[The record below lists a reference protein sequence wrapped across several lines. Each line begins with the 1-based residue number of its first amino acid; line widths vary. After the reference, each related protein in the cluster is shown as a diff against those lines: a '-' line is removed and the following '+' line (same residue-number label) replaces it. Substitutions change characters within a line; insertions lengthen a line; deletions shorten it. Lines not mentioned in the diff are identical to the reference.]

1 MPDYYQIPALILTAL
16 LLPAFGHLYLRFRDT
31 RSLLWFLGFL
41 FAIFR
46 MILFYRLGSWD
57 FANGDHP
64 WMLAAGQGSILIS
77 SALFLASLSPLRF
90 RLGRLQI
97 LYVIPFTLPMVAYT
111 ILFHGVFHGK
121 APSGPLFLIF
131 PALGLLSLIAGLF
144 WAIAKGTLPVWAG
157 VLCCVVAGIP
167 AFWLLHAAG
176 PGLPLTFV
184 ECCNHAMTAV
194 LLISVFR
201 RMSTGMI
208 LSVIGFALWASPIF
222 LILPVVSGNAAL
234 DTGLTRAI
242 VLGKVVAAIG
252 MILLALEDQLV
263 INKAAK
269 EREQRARRETEAYS
283 GIALSRRRV
292 EDFDRQ
298 ATEICEAVVKHS
310 RFSKAA
316 LLFQTAGKYHL
327 AGTAGM
333 SSPVVAALDELARR
347 IPVDDFLAQ
356 GTVPCAVEHSNTF
369 RLSLDPWLS
378 PGDDLK
384 RLYFT
389 SVLAIPMAGRTVT
402 EGALFLGGMRNPP
415 AANQSTVFRSAGE
428 PLSADDLLP
437 LEMLAARLQAKRS
450 QTIMLEKLID
460 AEKFAGLGQLAGNV
474 TQQLNNPLTVILGYA
489 SLLDETGNFDPQER
503 KGIESILTEAR
514 RMRNT
519 LESLTRIARHNSD
532 QLETVSVHELLADM
546 EELHRTEFLHRSIDF
561 RMNVAPSLP
570 KVLCR
575 AQPLRQAVLHC
586 LQFAIEAV
594 ESQDHAPA
602 TGRAIDSGSSSTK
615 SIRLEATSEGHLVQ
629 ILVAHSG
636 PGFLRPDR
644 AFDPYVRAHST
655 GDTTGLGLSLC
666 ATILRDQ
673 NGRAAAVNLD
683 PHGAAVILE
692 LQAAA
697 APANAAVPVNAYAQA
712 S

>member
-1 MPDYYQIPALILTAL
+1 MPDYYQIPALILTVL
-16 LLPAFGHLYLRFRDT
+16 LLPAFGHLFLRFRDT

-41 FAIFR
+41 FAVFR
-46 MILFYRLGSWD
+46 MALFYRLGSWD
-57 FANGDHP
+57 FAEGNHP
-64 WMLAAGQGSILIS
+64 WMVTSGQGFIQIS

-90 RLGRLQI
+90 HVGRFHI
-97 LYVIPFTLPMVAYT
+97 LYAIPYTLPMVAYSV
-111 ILFHGVFHGK
+111 LFHGVFHGI
-121 APSGPLFLIF
+121 APTGPLFLIF
-131 PALGLLSLIAGLF
+131 PALGLLSLVAGFF
-144 WAIAKGTLPVWAG
+144 WAIAKGSLPLWAG
-157 VLCCVVAGIP
+157 ILCCVVAAIP
-167 AFWLLHAAG
+167 AFWLLHATG
-176 PGLPLTFV
+176 PSLPLTFV

-208 LSVIGFALWASPIF
+208 LSVMGFALWASPIF

-234 DTGLTRAI
+234 DIGLTRAI
-242 VLGKVVAAIG
+242 VLGKVVAAMG
-252 MILLALEDQLV
+252 MILLALEDQLA

-283 GIALSRRRV
+283 SIALSRRRV
-292 EDFDRQ
+292 EDFDHQ
-298 ATEICEAVVKHS
+298 ATEICQSVVKHS

-316 LLFQTAGKYHL
+316 LLLQTAGKYRL

-333 SSPVVAALDELARR
+333 SAAVVTALDELSRR
-347 IPVDDFLAQ
+347 IPVGEFLAP
-356 GTVPCAVEHSNTF
+356 GTAPPAVDHSNTF
-369 RLSLDPWLS
+369 SLSLDPWLS

-384 RLYFT
+384 RLHFT
-389 SVLAIPMAGRTVT
+389 SVLAIPMLGRSVT

-415 AANQSTVFRSAGE
+415 APDQAAPFSESTGD
-428 PLSADDLLP
+428 PLRADDLLP
-437 LEMLAARLQAKRS
+437 LEMLTARLQAKRS
-450 QTIMLEKLID
+450 QTMMLEKLID

-489 SLLDETGNFDPQER
+489 SLLDETANLDPQER

-514 RMRNT
+514 RMRTT
-519 LESLTRIARHNSD
+519 LESLTRISRQQSD
-532 QLETVSVHELLADM
+532 RFETVSVAELLADM
-546 EELHRTEFLHRSIDF
+546 EELHRPEFLQRSIDF
-561 RMNVAPSLP
+561 RMNVSPFLP

-586 LQFAIEAV
+586 LQYAIEAV
-594 ESQDHAPA
+594 ESQEPVS
-602 TGRAIDSGSSSTK
+602 GRAVDSGSSPAK
-615 SIRLEATSEGHLVQ
+615 SIRLEATSEGHVVQ

-655 GDTTGLGLSLC
+655 GETSGLGLSLC

-692 LQAAA
+692 LHAAEA
-697 APANAAVPVNAYAQA
+697 ASNVFAQA

>member
-1 MPDYYQIPALILTAL
+1 
-16 LLPAFGHLYLRFRDT
+16 
-31 RSLLWFLGFL
+31 
-41 FAIFR
+41 
-46 MILFYRLGSWD
+46 
-57 FANGDHP
+57 
-64 WMLAAGQGSILIS
+64 
-77 SALFLASLSPLRF
+77 
-90 RLGRLQI
+90 
-97 LYVIPFTLPMVAYT
+97 MVAYT
-111 ILFHGVFHGK
+111 VLYHGVFHGK
-121 APSGPLFLIF
+121 APTGPLFLVF

-144 WAIAKGTLPVWAG
+144 WAIAKGSLPVWAG
-157 VLCCVVAGIP
+157 VLCCSVAAIP

-208 LSVIGFALWASPIF
+208 LSVTGFALWASPIF
-222 LILPVVSGNAAL
+222 LILPIVSGNAAL

-242 VLGKVVAAIG
+242 VLGKVVAAMG
-252 MILLALEDQLV
+252 MILLALEDQLA

-283 GIALSRRRV
+283 SISLSRRRV

-298 ATEICEAVVKHS
+298 ATEICQSVVKHS

-316 LLFQTAGKYHL
+316 LLLQTAGKYHL

-333 SSPVVAALDELARR
+333 SSAVVAALDELSRR
-347 IPVDDFLAQ
+347 IPVGEFLAP
-356 GTVPCAVEHSNTF
+356 GAAPPAVDHSNTF
-369 RLSLDPWLS
+369 SLSLDPWLS

-384 RLYFT
+384 RLHFT
-389 SVLAIPMAGRTVT
+389 SVLAIPMVGRSVT

-415 AANQSTVFRSAGE
+415 APDQPVPFGVSTGE
-428 PLSADDLLP
+428 PLRADDLLP
-437 LEMLAARLQAKRS
+437 LEMLTARLQAKRS

-460 AEKFAGLGQLAGNV
+460 SEKFAGLGQLAGNV

-489 SLLDETGNFDPQER
+489 SLLDETCNLDSQER

-514 RMRNT
+514 RMRST
-519 LESLTRIARHNSD
+519 LESLTRISRQQSD
-532 QLETVSVHELLADM
+532 QIETVSVAELLADM
-546 EELHRTEFLHRSIDF
+546 EELHRPEFLHRSIDF
-561 RMNVAPSLP
+561 RLNVAPFLP

-586 LQFAIEAV
+586 LQYAIEAV
-594 ESQDHAPA
+594 ESQEPPS
-602 TGRAIDSGSSSTK
+602 GRAIDGGSSPAK
-615 SIRLEATSEGHLVQ
+615 SIRLEATSEGHVVQ

-636 PGFLRPDR
+636 PGFLRPER

-655 GDTTGLGLSLC
+655 GDTSGLGLSLC

-692 LQAAA
+692 LQAAEA
-697 APANAAVPVNAYAQA
+697 SVNSYAQA

>member
-1 MPDYYQIPALILTAL
+1 MPDYYQLPALILTAL
-16 LLPAFGHLYLRFRDT
+16 LLPAFGHLYFRFRDT

-41 FAIFR
+41 FATLR
-46 MILFYRLGSWD
+46 MVLLYRLGTWD
-57 FANGDHP
+57 FVDGDHP
-64 WMLAAGQGSILIS
+64 WMVTAGQAFIQIG

-90 RLGRLQI
+90 RLGRFQI
-97 LYVIPFTLPMVAYT
+97 LYVIPYTLPMVVYT
-111 ILFHGVFHGK
+111 VLFHGILHGK
-121 APSGPLFLIF
+121 VPSGPLFMVF
-131 PALGLLSLIAGLF
+131 PLLGLLSLFAGLF
-144 WAIAKGTLPVWAG
+144 WAIARGTLPVWAG
-157 VLCCVVAGIP
+157 ILCCFVAAIP
-167 AFWLLHAAG
+167 AFWLLQATG

-201 RMSTGMI
+201 RMSTGVM
-208 LSVIGFALWASPIF
+208 LSVTGFVLWASPIF

-242 VLGKVVAAIG
+242 ILGKVVAAMG
-252 MILLALEDQLV
+252 MILLALEDQIA

-269 EREQRARRETEAYS
+269 DREQRARRETEAYS

-298 ATEICEAVVKHS
+298 APEICQTIVAQS

-316 LLFQTAGKYHL
+316 LLLQTAGKYHL

-333 SSPVVAALDELARR
+333 SPAVVASLEELARR
-347 IPVDDFLAQ
+347 IPVNDFLVQ
-356 GTVPCAVEHSNTF
+356 GSAPRAVDHSNTL

-384 RLYFT
+384 RLHFT
-389 SVLAIPMAGRTVT
+389 SVLAIPLTGRSIT

-415 AANQSTVFRSAGE
+415 AANQSAAFASSSGE
-428 PLSADDLLP
+428 PLRADDLLP
-437 LEMLAARLQAKRS
+437 LEMLAARLQAKRG
-450 QTIMLEKLID
+450 QTMMLEKLID

-489 SLLDETGNFDPQER
+489 SLLDETGNLDAQER
-503 KGIESILTEAR
+503 KSIESILIEAR
-514 RMRNT
+514 RMRTT
-519 LESLTRIARHNSD
+519 LESLTRISRHQSD
-532 QLETVSVHELLADM
+532 QLETVSVAELLADM
-546 EELHRTEFLHRSIDF
+546 EELHRPEFLHRSIDF
-561 RMNVAPSLP
+561 RMHVAPSLP

-586 LQFAIEAV
+586 LQYAIEAV
-594 ESQDHAPA
+594 ESQEPA
-602 TGRAIDSGSSSTK
+602 FGRVVDNGALPSK
-615 SIRLEATSEGHLVQ
+615 SIRLEASSEGHLVQ
-629 ILVAHSG
+629 IMVAHSG
-636 PGFLRPDR
+636 PGFLRPER
-644 AFDPYVRAHST
+644 AFDPYVRAHSA

-692 LQAAA
+692 LQAAI
-697 APANAAVPVNAYAQA
+697 A
-712 S
+712 STASTASFARAS

>member
-16 LLPAFGHLYLRFRDT
+16 LLPAFGHLYFRFRDT

-46 MILFYRLGSWD
+46 MVLFYRLGSWD
-57 FANGDHP
+57 FANGEHP
-64 WMLAAGQGSILIS
+64 WMLTAGQGFIQVS

-90 RLGRLQI
+90 RVGRFQI
-97 LYVIPFTLPMVAYT
+97 LYVIPYTLPIVAYT

-131 PALGLLSLIAGLF
+131 PALGLLSLIAGFF
-144 WAIAKGTLPVWAG
+144 WAIANRSLPVWAG
-157 VLCCVVAGIP
+157 LLCCVIAGIP
-167 AFWLLHAAG
+167 AFWLLRATG

-184 ECCNHAMTAV
+184 ECCNHAMTVV
-194 LLISVFR
+194 LLIAVFR
-201 RMSTGMI
+201 RMSTGMF
-208 LSVIGFALWASPIF
+208 LSVVGFALWASPIF
-222 LILPVVSGNAAL
+222 LILPIFSGNADL
-234 DTGLTRAI
+234 DIGLTRAI

-252 MILLALEDQLV
+252 MILLALEDQLA

-269 EREQRARRETEAYS
+269 EREQRARLETDAYS

-292 EDFDRQ
+292 DDFDRQ
-298 ATEICEAVVKHS
+298 ATEICQTVVQHS

-333 SSPVVAALDELARR
+333 NSAIVAALDDLARR
-347 IPVDDFLAQ
+347 IPVGDFLAP
-356 GTVPCAVEHSNTF
+356 GTAPRAVDHSNTF

-384 RLYFT
+384 RLHFT
-389 SVLAIPMAGRTVT
+389 SVLAIPMVGRSVT
-402 EGALFLGGMRNPP
+402 EGALFLSGMRSMP
-415 AANQSTVFRSAGE
+415 APNHSAVFPGSLGE
-428 PLSADDLLP
+428 PLRPDDLLP
-437 LEMLAARLQAKRS
+437 LEMLTTRLQAKRS
-450 QTIMLEKLID
+450 QTMMLEKLID
-460 AEKFAGLGQLAGNV
+460 SEKFAGLGQLAGNV

-489 SLLDETGNFDPQER
+489 SLLDETGNLDAQER
-503 KGIESILTEAR
+503 KGVESILIEAR

-519 LESLTRIARHNSD
+519 LESLTRIARQHSD
-532 QLETVSVHELLADM
+532 QFETVSVSELLSDM
-546 EELHRTEFLHRSIDF
+546 EELHRPEFLNRSIEF
-561 RMNVAPSLP
+561 RMNVSPSLP

-586 LQFAIEAV
+586 LQYAIHAV
-594 ESQDHAPA
+594 ESQESAA
-602 TGRAIDSGSSSTK
+602 GRAIDSASSPTK
-615 SIRLEATSEGHLVQ
+615 SIRLEATGEGPVVQ

-644 AFDPYVRAHST
+644 AFDPYVRAHSS

-666 ATILRDQ
+666 ASILRDQ

-692 LQAAA
+692 LQAAVPA
-697 APANAAVPVNAYAQA
+697 ASSYAQA

>member
-1 MPDYYQIPALILTAL
+1 MPDYYQLPALILTAL
-16 LLPAFGHLYLRFRDT
+16 LLPAFGHLYFRFRDT

-41 FAIFR
+41 FATLR
-46 MILFYRLGSWD
+46 MALLYRLGTGD
-57 FANGDHP
+57 LADGDHR
-64 WMLAAGQGSILIS
+64 WLVTAGQAFIQIS

-90 RLGRLQI
+90 RVGRFQL

-111 ILFHGVFHGK
+111 VLFLGVLHGRT
-121 APSGPLFLIF
+121 PSGPLALIF
-131 PALGLLSLIAGLF
+131 PVLGLLSLTAGVS
-144 WAIAKGTLPVWAG
+144 WAIAKGSLPVWAG
-157 VLCCVVAGIP
+157 ILCCLLAAIP
-167 AFWLLHAAG
+167 AFWLLHATG
-176 PGLPLTFV
+176 PALPLTFV

-208 LSVIGFALWASPIF
+208 LSVMGFALWASPIL
-222 LILPVVSGNAAL
+222 LILPVVAGNAAL
-234 DTGLTRAI
+234 DTALTRAI
-242 VLGKVVAAIG
+242 ILGKVVAAIG
-252 MILLALEDQLV
+252 MILLALEDQLG

-269 EREQRARRETEAYS
+269 EREQRARRETDAYA

-298 ATEICEAVVKHS
+298 AKEICQTIVSHS

-333 SSPVVAALDELARR
+333 SSAVVAALDELARR
-347 IPVDDFLAQ
+347 IPVADFLAP
-356 GTVPCAVEHSNTF
+356 GTAPRAVEHSNTF
-369 RLSLDPWLS
+369 SLSLEPWLS

-384 RLYFT
+384 RLHFT
-389 SVLAIPMAGRTVT
+389 SVLAIPMNGRSVT
-402 EGALFLGGMRNPP
+402 EGALFLSGMRNPP
-415 AANQSTVFRSAGE
+415 AANPSAFTAEPAGE
-428 PLSADDLLP
+428 PLLADDLLP
-437 LEMLAARLQAKRS
+437 LELLTTRLQAKRS
-450 QTIMLEKLID
+450 QTMMLEKLID

-489 SLLDETGNFDPQER
+489 SLLDETGNLEPQER
-503 KGIESILTEAR
+503 KAVESILIEAR

-519 LESLTRIARHNSD
+519 LESLTRISRHQSD
-532 QLETVSVHELLADM
+532 RLETVSVSELLADM
-546 EELHRTEFLHRSIDF
+546 EELHRPEFLHRSIDF
-561 RMNVAPSLP
+561 RMNVSPSLP

-594 ESQDHAPA
+594 EIQNPASVRVLDNAP
-602 TGRAIDSGSSSTK
+602 SPSK
-615 SIRLEATSEGHLVQ
+615 CIRLEATSEGQVVQ
-629 ILVAHSG
+629 ILVSHSG
-636 PGFLRPDR
+636 PGFLRPER

-683 PHGAAVILE
+683 PQGATVILE
-692 LQAAA
+692 LQAA
-697 APANAAVPVNAYAQA
+697 
-712 S
+712 

>member
-1 MPDYYQIPALILTAL
+1 MPDYYQLPALILTAL

-41 FAIFR
+41 CATSR
-46 MILFYRLGSWD
+46 MALLYRLGTWD
-57 FANGDHP
+57 FVDGSHP
-64 WMLAAGQGSILIS
+64 WSVAAGQAFIQIG

-90 RLGRLQI
+90 RLGRIQV

-111 ILFHGVFHGK
+111 ILFHGVFHGVP
-121 APSGPLFLIF
+121 PSGPLALIF
-131 PALGLLSLIAGLF
+131 PVLGLLSLTAGLF

-157 VLCCVVAGIP
+157 VLCCFVAAIP
-167 AFWLLHAAG
+167 AFWLLSATG

-194 LLISVFR
+194 LIISVFR
-201 RMSTGMI
+201 RMSTGVI
-208 LSVIGFALWASPIF
+208 LSVMGFVLWASPIF
-222 LILPVVSGNAAL
+222 LILPLVSGNAAL

-242 VLGKVVAAIG
+242 ILGKVVAAMG
-252 MILLALEDQLV
+252 MILLALEDQLA
-263 INKAAK
+263 INRAAK

-298 ATEICEAVVKHS
+298 ATEICQTVVAHS

-333 SSPVVAALDELARR
+333 SPAVVAALDELARR
-347 IPVDDFLAQ
+347 IPVSDFLAA
-356 GTVPCAVEHSNTF
+356 GTAPCAVDHGNTY
-369 RLSLDPWLS
+369 RLSLEPWLS

-384 RLYFT
+384 RLHFT
-389 SVLAIPMAGRTVT
+389 SVLAIPMTGRSVT
-402 EGALFLGGMRNPP
+402 EGALLLGGMRNSP
-415 AANQSTVFRSAGE
+415 AAIQSPALAASPGE
-428 PLSADDLLP
+428 PLRADDLLP
-437 LEMLAARLQAKRS
+437 LEMLTARLQAKRS
-450 QTIMLEKLID
+450 QTMMLEKLID
-460 AEKFAGLGQLAGNV
+460 SEKFAGLGQLAGNV

-489 SLLDETGNFDPQER
+489 SLLDETANLDPQER

-514 RMRNT
+514 RMRST
-519 LESLTRIARHNSD
+519 LESLTRISRHHTD
-532 QLETVSVHELLADM
+532 QLETVSVSELLADM
-546 EELHRTEFLHRSIDF
+546 EELHRPEFLHRSIDF

-594 ESQDHAPA
+594 ESQEPA
-602 TGRAIDSGSSSTK
+602 LGRVVDRGSLPPK

-644 AFDPYVRAHST
+644 AFDPYVRAHSA

-673 NGRAAAVNLD
+673 NGRAAAVNLE

-692 LQAAA
+692 LQAAT
-697 APANAAVPVNAYAQA
+697 A
-712 S
+712 STASFARAS

>member
-1 MPDYYQIPALILTAL
+1 
-16 LLPAFGHLYLRFRDT
+16 
-31 RSLLWFLGFL
+31 LGT
-41 FAIFR
+41 
-46 MILFYRLGSWD
+46 WD
-57 FANGDHP
+57 FADGDHP
-64 WMLAAGQGSILIS
+64 WLVTAGQGFIQIS

-90 RLGRLQI
+90 KVGRLHI
-97 LYVIPFTLPMVAYT
+97 LYAIPYTLPMVAYT
-111 ILFHGVFHGK
+111 VIFHGVLHGK
-121 APSGPLFLIF
+121 EPSGPLSLIF
-131 PALGLLSLIAGLF
+131 PVLGLISLIAGLF
-144 WAIAKGTLPVWAG
+144 WATAKGSLPVWAG
-157 VLCCVVAGIP
+157 VLCCVLAAIP
-167 AFWLLHAAG
+167 AFWLLHVAG
-176 PGLPLTFV
+176 PSLPLTFV

-194 LLISVFR
+194 LLVSVFR

-208 LSVIGFALWASPIF
+208 LSVMGFMLWASPIL

-242 VLGKVVAAIG
+242 ILGKVVAAMG
-252 MILLALEDQLV
+252 MILLALEDQLA

-269 EREQRARRETEAYS
+269 EREQRARQETDAYS

-292 EDFDRQ
+292 EDFDSQ
-298 ATEICEAVVKHS
+298 ATEICQTIARHS

-316 LLFQTAGKYHL
+316 LVLQTAGKYHL

-333 SSPVVAALDELARR
+333 SSAIVAALDELAPR
-347 IPVDDFLAQ
+347 IPVGDFLAA
-356 GTVPCAVEHSNTF
+356 GSAPYAVDHSNTF

-384 RLYFT
+384 RLHFT

-415 AANQSTVFRSAGE
+415 AANPSAAFAGSAGD
-428 PLSADDLLP
+428 PLRADDLLP
-437 LEMLAARLQAKRS
+437 LELLTSRLQAKRS
-450 QTIMLEKLID
+450 QTLMLEKLID

-489 SLLDETGNFDPQER
+489 SLLDETGNLEPQER
-503 KGIESILTEAR
+503 RGVESILIEAR

-519 LESLTRIARHNSD
+519 LESLTRISRHQSD
-532 QLETVSVHELLADM
+532 QLETVSVSELLSDM
-546 EELHRTEFLHRSIDF
+546 EELHRPEFLNRSIDF

-586 LQFAIEAV
+586 IQFAIQAV
-594 ESQDHAPA
+594 ESQEPSS
-602 TGRAIDSGSSSTK
+602 GRPIDSESLPSK
-615 SIRLEATSEGHLVQ
+615 SIRLEATSEGHVVQ

-655 GDTTGLGLSLC
+655 GETTGLGLSLC

-697 APANAAVPVNAYAQA
+697 VPANAYAQA

>member
-1 MPDYYQIPALILTAL
+1 MPDYYQLPALILTAL
-16 LLPAFGHLYLRFRDT
+16 LLPAFGHLYFRFRDT

-41 FAIFR
+41 FATLR
-46 MILFYRLGSWD
+46 MVLLYRLGTWD
-57 FANGDHP
+57 FVDGSHP
-64 WMLAAGQGSILIS
+64 WSVAAGQAFIQIG

-90 RLGRLQI
+90 RLGRFQI
-97 LYVIPFTLPMVAYT
+97 LYVIPFTLPMVLYT
-111 ILFHGVFHGK
+111 VLFHGVFHGRP
-121 APSGPLFLIF
+121 PSGPLSLIF
-131 PALGLLSLIAGLF
+131 PVLGLLALIAGLF

-167 AFWLLHAAG
+167 AFWLLHATG

-194 LLISVFR
+194 LIISVFR
-201 RMSTGMI
+201 KMSTGVI
-208 LSVIGFALWASPIF
+208 LSIMGFVLWASPIF
-222 LILPVVSGNAAL
+222 LVLPLVSHNAAL
-234 DTGLTRAI
+234 DIGLTRAI
-242 VLGKVVAAIG
+242 ILGKVVAAMG
-252 MILLALEDQLV
+252 MILLALEDQLA

-269 EREQRARRETEAYS
+269 EREQRARRETDAYS

-298 ATEICEAVVKHS
+298 ATEICQTVVAHS

-316 LLFQTAGKYHL
+316 LLFQTAGKFHL

-333 SSPVVAALDELARR
+333 STAVVSALDELARR
-347 IPVDDFLAQ
+347 IPVSDFLAA
-356 GTVPCAVEHSNTF
+356 GSAPRAVDHSNTYK
-369 RLSLDPWLS
+369 LSLDPWLS

-384 RLYFT
+384 RLHFT
-389 SVLAIPMAGRTVT
+389 SVLAIPMTGRSVT
-402 EGALFLGGMRNPP
+402 EGALLVGGMRNPP
-415 AANQSTVFRSAGE
+415 ATSRSAPFAVSMGE
-428 PLSADDLLP
+428 PLHADDLLP
-437 LEMLAARLQAKRS
+437 IEMLTARLQAKRS
-450 QTIMLEKLID
+450 QTMMLEKLID

-489 SLLDETGNFDPQER
+489 SLLDQTANLDPQER
-503 KGIESILTEAR
+503 KAIESILTEAR
-514 RMRNT
+514 RMRST
-519 LESLTRIARHNSD
+519 LESLTRISRNHTD
-532 QLETVSVHELLADM
+532 QMETVSVSELLADM
-546 EELHRTEFLHRSIDF
+546 EELHRPEFLHRSIDF

-594 ESQDHAPA
+594 ESQEHA
-602 TGRAIDSGSSSTK
+602 TGRMDGKGPTPGK
-615 SIRLEATSEGHLVQ
+615 SIRLEATSEGQVVQ
-629 ILVAHSG
+629 IMVAHSG

-666 ATILRDQ
+666 ASILRDQ

-692 LQAAA
+692 LQAAVA
-697 APANAAVPVNAYAQA
+697 SANSFARA

>member
-1 MPDYYQIPALILTAL
+1 MPDYYQIPALLLTVL
-16 LLPAFGHLYLRFRDT
+16 LLPAFGHLFLRFRDT

-41 FAIFR
+41 FAVLR
-46 MILFYRLGSWD
+46 MGLFYRLGSWD
-57 FANGDHP
+57 FAEGDHP
-64 WMLAAGQGSILIS
+64 WMAAAGQGFIQIG

-90 RLGRLQI
+90 RVGRFHI
-97 LYVIPFTLPMVAYT
+97 LYAIPYTLPMVAYT
-111 ILFHGVFHGK
+111 VLYHGVFHGK
-121 APSGPLFLIF
+121 APTGPLFLVF

-144 WAIAKGTLPVWAG
+144 WAIAKGSLPVWAG
-157 VLCCVVAGIP
+157 VLCCSVAAIP

-208 LSVIGFALWASPIF
+208 LSVTGFALWASPIF
-222 LILPVVSGNAAL
+222 LILPIVSGNAAL

-242 VLGKVVAAIG
+242 VLGKVVAAMG
-252 MILLALEDQLV
+252 MILLALEDQLA

-283 GIALSRRRV
+283 SISLSRRRV

-298 ATEICEAVVKHS
+298 ATEICQSVVKHS

-316 LLFQTAGKYHL
+316 LLLQTAGKYHL

-333 SSPVVAALDELARR
+333 SSAVVAALDELSRR
-347 IPVDDFLAQ
+347 IPVGEFLAP
-356 GTVPCAVEHSNTF
+356 GAAPPAVDHSNTF
-369 RLSLDPWLS
+369 SLSLDPWLS

-384 RLYFT
+384 RLHFT
-389 SVLAIPMAGRTVT
+389 SVLAIPMVGRSVT

-415 AANQSTVFRSAGE
+415 APDQPVPFGVSTGE
-428 PLSADDLLP
+428 PLRADDLLP
-437 LEMLAARLQAKRS
+437 LEMLTARLQAKRS

-460 AEKFAGLGQLAGNV
+460 SEKFAGLGQLAGNV

-489 SLLDETGNFDPQER
+489 SLLDETCNLDSQER

-514 RMRNT
+514 RMRST
-519 LESLTRIARHNSD
+519 LESLTRISRQQSD
-532 QLETVSVHELLADM
+532 QIETVSVAELLADM
-546 EELHRTEFLHRSIDF
+546 EELHRPEFLHRSIDF
-561 RMNVAPSLP
+561 RLNVAPFLP

-586 LQFAIEAV
+586 LQYAIEAV
-594 ESQDHAPA
+594 ETQEPPS
-602 TGRAIDSGSSSTK
+602 GRAIDGGSSPAK
-615 SIRLEATSEGHLVQ
+615 SIRLEATSEGHVVQ

-636 PGFLRPDR
+636 PGFLRPER

-655 GDTTGLGLSLC
+655 GDTSGLGLSLC

-692 LQAAA
+692 LQAAEA
-697 APANAAVPVNAYAQA
+697 SVNSYAQA

>member
-1 MPDYYQIPALILTAL
+1 MPDYYQLPAMVLTAL
-16 LLPAFGHLYLRFRDT
+16 LLPAFGHLYFRFRDT

-41 FAIFR
+41 FATLR
-46 MILFYRLGSWD
+46 MLLLYRLGTWD
-57 FANGDHP
+57 FVDGDHP
-64 WMLAAGQGSILIS
+64 WLVTAGQAFIQIG

-90 RLGRLQI
+90 RLGRFRI

-111 ILFHGVFHGK
+111 VIFHGILHGR

-131 PALGLLSLIAGLF
+131 PLLGLCSLVAGF
-144 WAIAKGTLPVWAG
+144 CWAIAKGSLPVWAG
-157 VLCCVVAGIP
+157 VLCCSVAAVP
-167 AFWLLHAAG
+167 AFWLLHATG

-208 LSVIGFALWASPIF
+208 LSVMGFVLWASPILLVF
-222 LILPVVSGNAAL
+222 PMVSGNAAL

-242 VLGKVVAAIG
+242 ILGKVVAAIG
-252 MILLALEDQLV
+252 MILLALEDQLA
-263 INKAAK
+263 INKVAK
-269 EREQRARRETEAYS
+269 EREQRARQETEAYS

-292 EDFDRQ
+292 EDFDSQ
-298 ATEICEAVVKHS
+298 AAEICQTVVAHS

-316 LLFQTAGKYHL
+316 LIFQTAGKYHL

-333 SSPVVAALDELARR
+333 SPAVVAALDELARR
-347 IPVDDFLAQ
+347 IPVSDFLAA
-356 GTVPCAVEHSNTF
+356 GTAPRAVDHSNAC
-369 RLSLDPWLS
+369 RLSLEPWLS

-384 RLYFT
+384 RLHFT
-389 SVLAIPMAGRTVT
+389 SVLAIPMTGRSVT

-415 AANQSTVFRSAGE
+415 VANQSAAFAGATGE
-428 PLSADDLLP
+428 PLRADDLLP
-437 LEMLAARLQAKRS
+437 LEMLTARLQAKRS
-450 QTIMLEKLID
+450 QTMMLEKLID

-489 SLLDETGNFDPQER
+489 SLLDETGNLDSQER
-503 KGIESILTEAR
+503 KGVESILTEAR

-519 LESLTRIARHNSD
+519 LESLTRISRQQSD
-532 QLETVSVHELLADM
+532 QMESVSVAELLSDM
-546 EELHRTEFLHRSIDF
+546 EELHRPEFLHRSIDF
-561 RMNVAPSLP
+561 RMNVSPSLP

-594 ESQDHAPA
+594 ENQEPA
-602 TGRAIDSGSSSTK
+602 SGRAADNGSLPSK

-692 LQAAA
+692 LQAADSA
-697 APANAAVPVNAYAQA
+697 FARA

>member
-16 LLPAFGHLYLRFRDT
+16 LLPAFGHLYFRFRDA

-46 MILFYRLGSWD
+46 MILLYRLGSWD
-57 FANGDHP
+57 FVNSDHP
-64 WMLAAGQGSILIS
+64 WLLAVGQGLIQIG

-90 RLGRLQI
+90 RVGRFQI
-97 LYVIPFTLPMVAYT
+97 LYVIPYTLPMVAYT
-111 ILFHGVFHGK
+111 VLFHGVFHGK

-131 PALGLLSLIAGLF
+131 PALGLLSLIAGLC
-144 WAIAKGTLPVWAG
+144 WAITKGSLPVWAG
-157 VLCCVVAGIP
+157 ILCCVVAAVP
-167 AFWLLHAAG
+167 AFWLLQATG
-176 PGLPLTFV
+176 PGLPLTFI

-201 RMSTGMI
+201 RVSTGMI

-222 LILPVVSGNAAL
+222 LILPVISGNAAL

-242 VLGKVVAAIG
+242 VLGKVVAAMG
-252 MILLALEDQLV
+252 MILLALEDQLA

-269 EREQRARRETEAYS
+269 EREQRARLETDAYS
-283 GIALSRRRV
+283 SIALSRRRV
-292 EDFDRQ
+292 EDFDQQ
-298 ATEICEAVVKHS
+298 APEICETIVQHS
-310 RFSKAA
+310 RFTKAA
-316 LLFQTAGKYHL
+316 LLLQSAGRYHL

-333 SSPVVAALDELARR
+333 SSAVVAALDDLARR
-347 IPVDDFLAQ
+347 IPVGDFLAP
-356 GTVPCAVEHSNTF
+356 GTAPRAVDHSNTF
-369 RLSLDPWLS
+369 RLSLDSWLS

-384 RLYFT
+384 RLHFT
-389 SVLAIPMAGRTVT
+389 SVLAIPMVGRSVT
-402 EGALFLGGMRNPP
+402 EGALFLSGMRNPP
-415 AANQSTVFRSAGE
+415 ALNQTDVPGSPAE
-428 PLSADDLLP
+428 PLRADDLLP
-437 LEMLAARLQAKRS
+437 LEMLTTRLQAKRS
-450 QTIMLEKLID
+450 QTMMLEKLID

-489 SLLDETGNFDPQER
+489 SLLDETGNLDAQER
-503 KGIESILTEAR
+503 KGVESILTEAR

-519 LESLTRIARHNSD
+519 LDSLTRISRHHGD
-532 QLETVSVHELLADM
+532 HLETVSVSELLADM
-546 EELHRTEFLHRSIDF
+546 EELHRPEFLHRSIEF

-586 LQFAIEAV
+586 LQFAIQAV
-594 ESQDHAPA
+594 ESQEPA
-602 TGRAIDSGSSSTK
+602 SGRATDKISSPTK
-615 SIRLEATSEGHLVQ
+615 SIRLEATTEGRVVQ

-666 ATILRDQ
+666 ASILRDQ

-683 PHGAAVILE
+683 PHGAAIILE
-692 LQAAA
+692 LQAATSSF
-697 APANAAVPVNAYAQA
+697 AQA